1 MKILLTATVQS
12 HICQF
17 HKPLVEMLH
26 KHNCEVH
33 VAARNNLA
41 EKNGLKLDFAE
52 KVFYVPFSRSPKSK
66 DNIKAYKQLKKIID
80 EGQYDIV
87 HCNTPMGGIV
97 TRLAARKARKNGTKV
112 FYTAHGF
119 HFYKGAP
126 KKNWIVFYPIEKFF
140 ANHYTDKLIT
150 ITNEDYD
157 LANEKFKCQ
166 IERIHGVG
174 VDEKRYFSISEEEKK
189 KLRLEMGYNENQK
202 LILCIGELLPNKN
215 QQMAIRMMPE
225 ILKKYPDAMLLI
237 AGNGPEK
244 NNLDDLIAEL
254 GLKNN
259 VKLLGYV
266 TNLEDYQH
274 IADICV
280 SCSKREGL
288 PLNIVEAMMSGTP
301 VVATYNRGH
310 RELITDEQNGYLVS
324 INDNSLMIEKVLTL
338 LDDINVYKST
348 SENAILKGNE
358 YSKTAVIEDLRK
370 VYSNVFK

>member
-1 MKILLTATVQS
+1 MRVLLTATVQS

-26 KHNCEVH
+26 EHNCEVH
-33 VAARNNLA
+33 VAARDNLA

-52 KVFYVPFSRSPKSK
+52 KVFDVPFSRSPKSK
-66 DNIKAYKQLKKIID
+66 DNIKAYKQLKQILD
-80 EGQYDIV
+80 EGQYDVI

-157 LANEKFKCQ
+157 LANKKFKCQ

-244 NNLDDLIAEL
+244 NNLENLTVEL
-254 GLKNN
+254 GLQNN

-274 IADICV
+274 IADMCV
-280 SCSKREGL
+280 SCSRREGL

-310 RELITDEQNGYLVS
+310 RELINDEQNGYLVS
-324 INDNSLMIEKVLTL
+324 INDNSSMIEKVLTL
-338 LDDINVYKST
+338 LDYSNIYKSI

>member
-52 KVFYVPFSRSPKSK
+52 KVFNVPFSRSPKSK

-244 NNLDDLIAEL
+244 NNLDDLITEL

>member
-26 KHNCEVH
+26 EYNCEVH
-33 VAARNNLA
+33 VAARDNLA
-41 EKNGLKLDFAE
+41 EKNGLKLDFVD
-52 KVFYVPFSRSPKSK
+52 KVYNVPFARSPKST
-66 DNIKAYKQLKKIID
+66 DNIKAYKQLKKIIYD
-80 EGQYDIV
+80 GNYDIV

-157 LANEKFKCQ
+157 FANKKFKCQ

-202 LILCIGELLPNKN
+202 LIFCIGELLPNKN

-225 ILKKYPDAMLLI
+225 IVKHYPGAMLLI

-244 NNLDDLIAEL
+244 NNLENLTVEL
-254 GLKNN
+254 GLQNN

-274 IADICV
+274 IADVCV

-324 INDNSLMIEKVLTL
+324 INDNSSMIEKVLTL
-338 LDDINVYKST
+338 LDDINIYKST
-348 SENAILKGNE
+348 SANAILKGNE
-358 YSKTAVIEDLRK
+358 YSKTAVIEELRK

>member
-12 HICQF
+12 HIVQF

-26 KHNCEVH
+26 EHNCEVH
-33 VAARNNLA
+33 VAARDNLA

-52 KVFYVPFSRSPKSK
+52 KVFDVPFSRSPKSK

-80 EGQYDIV
+80 EGQYDVI

-157 LANEKFKCQ
+157 LANKKFKCQ

-174 VDEKRYFSISEEEKK
+174 VDEKRYFPISEEEKK

-225 ILKKYPDAMLLI
+225 IVKKFQDAMLLI

-254 GLKNN
+254 GLQNN
-259 VKLLGYV
+259 VNLLGYV
-266 TNLEDYQH
+266 TNLQDYQH
-274 IADICV
+274 IADVCV

-310 RELITDEQNGYLVS
+310 RELINDEQNGYLVS
-324 INDNSLMIEKVLTL
+324 INDNSSITEKVLTL
-338 LDDINVYKST
+338 LDYSNIYKSI